1 MKSRFLNFALDKVE
15 TIEFEGFNPDLSML
29 LWIKL
34 EQLHFKV
41 DQRESVYKVTL
52 EGCNDMSRGMLLPL
66 LILIVIS
73 LFVRIGDA
81 CHTCIGPCTGL
92 NQNRNLFR
100 ERCKIKVTRQG
111 L

>member
-41 DQRESVYKVTL
+41 DQSDT
-52 EGCNDMSRGMLLPL
+52 
-66 LILIVIS
+66 
-73 LFVRIGDA
+73 
-81 CHTCIGPCTGL
+81 
-92 NQNRNLFR
+92 
-100 ERCKIKVTRQG
+100 
-111 L
+111 